1 MPSALLHY
9 YSISGLRGAS
19 MKQGNGTDVLGLNDP
34 RNASIGVI
42 YVSPN
47 DEKKSV
53 LAAILTQEKLGRKQV
68 AVVLPDQNKAFQR
81 PGDFD
86 DLKSLRGKLQTQIV
100 FIAPGGPGPAAFAR
114 QRNFPV
120 YSTLEIFAKAVK
132 DEKPSQP
139 ENKKGWFFGTGKQ
152 KSVTPPDVPATP
164 TVVEA
169 GSFVAP
175 LSGEEEPV
183 SYNDHVV
190 PLVLGGAEAAT
201 HPVATNGSTAKE
213 KEVQDVV
220 PPLVR
225 EEDDWHTLAPIAPVD
240 TITAAESVA
249 VNNVMNGSNGH
260 HIEEA
265 EDEDVSGIILLS
277 PTRAKPTVKLPFAKE
292 AVAAPLVVPVAKP
305 EVQPPSNARVAKQR
319 NSGKVAAVGAGVA
332 GSMAAASLART
343 AGVGSAPPPRAS
355 ANGGGGGGGGRPR
368 RSAWL
373 IGLAA
378 LLVLTTV
385 VFGGIALSAPN
396 LLSPLK
402 NVIPSLATTT
412 TVTLV
417 PATKTENNNYLIRG
431 VQSNPDSNKQEVLAR
446 VVTVSS
452 ASQSKTVSAT
462 GVRQTPAATAR
473 GTLTF
478 INGTFSEFTVAAG
491 TSIVTAS
498 GISIITNAPAR
509 IPASV
514 PGGSEGTTVVGA
526 RAATGGAVGNIG
538 ALVLNKTCCSS
549 TNAIFVKNYAA
560 FSGGQDAQNYT
571 FVQEGDI
578 QGAINTLQ
586 PSLLGQAEAALK
598 SNIHSNEQVA
608 GSTTCSPTTSAN
620 HNAGDRTS
628 SVTVTVNVTCQTQ
641 VYDQK
646 GTLAL
651 VTNLLKS
658 KATNDYGADY
668 ALVGNVVTQARVQNV
683 NKGIVNLLVSA
694 KGVWAY
700 QFTTARQLE
709 LKKLIAGR
717 SASDAATILQG
728 QTGVAGASINPNSGT
743 LSTNL
748 DDIKFVIQ
756 SVTGLSGGGGTT
768 GGLNANPTVTGP
780 GTNPT
785 TQPGLGVGGS

>member
-1 MPSALLHY
+1 
-9 YSISGLRGAS
+9 

-132 DEKPSQP
+132 DEKPIQP
-139 ENKKGWFFGTGKQ
+139 ENKKGWFFGAGKQ
-152 KSVTPPDVPATP
+152 KTVTPPEIPATP
-164 TVVEA
+164 AVVEA

-190 PLVLGGAEAAT
+190 PLVLGGAVAA
-201 HPVATNGSTAKE
+201 ATNGHSTAPND
-213 KEVQDVV
+213 KEVSDAS
-220 PPLVR
+220 PPSTR
-225 EEDDWHTLAPIAPVD
+225 EQDDWHVLAPIAVADTVATPEPV
-240 TITAAESVA
+240 AAKNGA
-249 VNNVMNGSNGH
+249 NGSNGH
-260 HIEEA
+260 HT
-265 EDEDVSGIILLS
+265 EDEHNDDVSGIILLT
-277 PTRAKPTVKLPFAKE
+277 PTRAKPTVKLPVAKE
-292 AVAAPLVVPVAKP
+292 AAVSPLLVPVAKP
-305 EVQPPSNARVAKQR
+305 DAQAPSASRVTKQR
-319 NSGKVAAVGAGVA
+319 NSGKVAAVSAGVA
-332 GSMAAASLART
+332 GAMASASLART
-343 AGVGSAPPPRAS
+343 AGVGSAPPPRANAS
-355 ANGGGGGGGGRPR
+355 GGGGGGGGRPR

-378 LLVLTTV
+378 LLVLTTI

-396 LLSPLK
+396 LLGPLK
-402 NVIPSLATTT
+402 NVIPHATTTT

-417 PATKTENNNYLIRG
+417 PDAKTESNNYLIRG
-431 VQSNPDSNKQEVLAR
+431 VQSNPDASKQEVLAR
-446 VVTVSS
+446 IVTVSS

-462 GVRQTPAATAR
+462 GVRQTPA
-473 GTLTF
+473 
-478 INGTFSEFTVAAG
+478 I
-491 TSIVTAS
+491 
-498 GISIITNAPAR
+498 
-509 IPASV
+509 
-514 PGGSEGTTVVGA
+514 
-526 RAATGGAVGNIG
+526 AATGTITFYNSLPNAQRIAVTVFPLSNGVKFENNASILVPAANLPASIGSATVNAHAITLGSSGNIAAKAYDG
-538 ALVLNKTCCSS
+538 SCCAPDIV
-549 TNAIFVKNYAA
+549 AINGA

-578 QGAINTLQ
+578 QGAINALQ
-586 PSLLGQAEAALK
+586 PSLLAQAEAALK
-598 SNIHSNEQVA
+598 ANIHSNEQAA
-608 GSTTCSPTTSAN
+608 GSTTCSPTTSAD
-620 HNAGDRTS
+620 HNAGDRVS
-628 SVTVTVNVTCQTQ
+628 SVTVTVKVTCQKQ

-651 VTNLLKS
+651 VTNLLKA
-658 KATNDYGADY
+658 KAANDYSTDY
-668 ALVGNVVTQARVQNV
+668 ALVGNVVTQANVQNV
-683 NKGIVNLLVSA
+683 SNGIVNLLVSA

-717 SASDAATILQG
+717 SASDATTILKS
-728 QTGVAGASINPNSGT
+728 QTGVADASLNPNSGT
-743 LSTNL
+743 LPTNL
-748 DDIKFVIQ
+748 DDIQFVIQ
-756 SVTGLSGGGGTT
+756 SVTGLSGGGGT
-768 GGLNANPTVTGP
+768 GGGPNGTPTVTGP

>member
-1 MPSALLHY
+1 
-9 YSISGLRGAS
+9 

-68 AVVLPDQNKAFQR
+68 AVVLPEQNKAFQR

-132 DEKPSQP
+132 DEKPNLP
-139 ENKKGWFFGTGKQ
+139 ENKKSWFFGTGKQ
-152 KSVTPPDVPATP
+152 KTPPVVPTTP
-164 TVVEA
+164 SVVEA

-183 SYNDHVV
+183 SYSDHVV
-190 PLVLGGAEAAT
+190 PLVLGGAEVVAPPAT
-201 HPVATNGSTAKE
+201 PNGYTPVQQKTETSGAPHPSMQEKEDWNILAPVAAASAVVASEPFMPKNGTQANNG
-213 KEVQDVV
+213 Q
-220 PPLVR
+220 
-225 EEDDWHTLAPIAPVD
+225 HTEGE
-240 TITAAESVA
+240 T
-249 VNNVMNGSNGH
+249 
-260 HIEEA
+260 
-265 EDEDVSGIILLS
+265 DEDMSGIILLT
-277 PTRAKPTVKLPFAKE
+277 PTRAKPTVKFPVAKD
-292 AVAAPLVVPVAKP
+292 VAPLAVPVAKP
-305 EVQPPSNARVAKQR
+305 AAQAPSSRATKQQ
-319 NSGKVAAVGAGVA
+319 NSGKVAAVAG
-332 GSMAAASLART
+332 GMAAASLART
-343 AGVGSAPPPRAS
+343 TGVGSAPPPRAS
-355 ANGGGGGGGGRPR
+355 ANSGGGGGGGGRPK
-368 RSAWL
+368 RSALL
-373 IGLAA
+373 IALAA

-402 NVIPSLATTT
+402 NALPSLANST

-417 PATKTENNNYLIRG
+417 PDSKTENNNYLIRG
-431 VQSNPDSNKQEVLAR
+431 VQSNPDANKQEVLAR

-462 GVRQTPAATAR
+462 GVRQTQATAASGTITFYNSLPTSQTIAITPFTLASGVKFENNANAVVPAANLPTTGFITVNAHAI
-473 GTLTF
+473 TL
-478 INGTFSEFTVAAG
+478 
-491 TSIVTAS
+491 
-498 GISIITNAPAR
+498 
-509 IPASV
+509 
-514 PGGSEGTTVVGA
+514 GS
-526 RAATGGAVGNIG
+526 RGNIG
-538 ALVLNKTCCSS
+538 ARAYNGACC
-549 TNAIFVKNYAA
+549 TTGVTAINGA

-571 FVQEGDI
+571 FVQQGDI
-578 QGAINTLQ
+578 QGAVNALQ
-586 PSLLGQAEAALK
+586 PALLGDAEAALK
-598 SNIHSNEQVA
+598 ANIHSGEQVA
-608 GSTTCSPTTSAN
+608 GNTTCSPNTTSD
-620 HNAGDRTS
+620 HNAGDRVA
-628 SVTVTVNVTCQTQ
+628 SVTVTVKVTCQTQ

-651 VTNLLKS
+651 VTNLLTA
-658 KATNDYGADY
+658 KATNDYGTDY
-668 ALVGNVVTQARVQNV
+668 ALVGNVVTQAKVQNV
-683 NKGIVNLLVSA
+683 SNGIVNLLVSA
-694 KGVWAY
+694 KGIWAY

-717 SASDAATILQG
+717 SSSDAITILKSQK
-728 QTGVAGASINPNSGT
+728 GVADASLNPNSGT
-743 LSTNL
+743 LPTNL
-748 DDIKFVIQ
+748 DSIKFVIQ
-756 SVTGLSGGGGTT
+756 AVTGLSGGGGTT
-768 GGLNANPTVTGP
+768 GGPGGTPTVTGP